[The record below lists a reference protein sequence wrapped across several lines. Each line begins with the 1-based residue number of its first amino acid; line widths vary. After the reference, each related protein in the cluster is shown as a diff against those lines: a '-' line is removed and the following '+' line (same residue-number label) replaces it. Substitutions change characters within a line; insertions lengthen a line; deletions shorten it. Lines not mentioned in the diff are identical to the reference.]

1 MVNGEIDDYDDNDD
15 DDNDVDHDVNDDWWM
30 NSDNNNVFTS
40 EAFAA
45 IKVEAAVKQEG
56 NTER

>member
-1 MVNGEIDDYDDNDD
+1 MTIMTTLKMIIVKIMMNYLEHNDI
-15 DDNDVDHDVNDDWWM
+15 
-30 NSDNNNVFTS
+30 FTS

-45 IKVEAAVKQEG
+45 IKVEAAVKHEG